1 MFLFIRLLFKSWA
14 LLSFT
19 AFLFTVTSHAAII
32 TFDLRDTLN
41 TAAIESGSFTQSDLT
56 IILSSNQGVL
66 NQTASSFGVN
76 HPSSGDATSLL
87 DGVNGAE
94 SINISFDQTVNI
106 TSLTL
111 SSYASGGAETAS
123 LTIASFSPI
132 DLVAQATSSDVYN
145 FSTNNVLNTAQIAQ
159 LSWLSGNGFSFDSI
173 TVETIASVVPE
184 PNSILLLGL
193 SGIIFACYRSRRTP
207 SKG

>member
-1 MFLFIRLLFKSWA
+1 MGA
-14 LLSFT
+14 GLSQ
-19 AFLFTVTSHAAII
+19 AATI
-32 TFDLRDTLN
+32 TFDLRNTLN
-41 TAAIESGSFTQSDLT
+41 TTAIEAGSVTQSGLT
-56 IILSSNQGVL
+56 LTLTSAQGSL
-66 NQTASSFGVN
+66 NQTSSSFGVN

-94 SINISFDQTVNI
+94 TINISFNQDVII

-111 SSYASGGAETAS
+111 SSYTHGGAETAS

-132 DLVAQATSSDVYN
+132 DLVAQAAASDVYN
-145 FSTNNVLNTAQIAQ
+145 FSSDNLLNMGQTAQLA
-159 LSWLSGNGFSFDSI
+159 WLSGNGFSFDSI